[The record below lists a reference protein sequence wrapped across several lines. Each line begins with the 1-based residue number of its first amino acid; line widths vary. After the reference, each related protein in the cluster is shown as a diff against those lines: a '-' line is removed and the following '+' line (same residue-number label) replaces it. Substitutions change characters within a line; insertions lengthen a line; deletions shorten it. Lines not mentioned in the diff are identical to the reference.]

1 MSLVSIPGSYQGP
14 LVEQV
19 IDSLLGASVYHFKKR
34 EIPSA
39 IKRVLAEYD
48 RDNSAVMTMADG
60 GRTGVSNTVPPAG
73 FVRTVI
79 REALCD
85 LNVLELVNVLT
96 DPTATATTA
105 IPYEVR
111 KPGTIVNDGIVY
123 EGRGIPC
130 ASIQQKMELAYVVK
144 IALSLVISNECLVI
158 GTPLDFDVLARN
170 IESNARIA
178 RELVARRIANELQRA
193 ADAFGAVEQSGEDI
207 SGQLAGA
214 ASLIKTAHWP
224 IVRPKQ
230 VRDLQGNEIGDPE
243 CPITVTLNAATLSEW
258 DGSGA
263 QPAGTYWRVENCNLG
278 FIRLVDETGEP
289 ATPTATST
297 TTISY
302 WSATNCSKFDLKLP
316 SGVELPDHLDGAL
329 RAIGARKSILNADR
343 FVVPDFLLMSPVLN
357 DILTNAR
364 SFVFSSQRAGSGL
377 NGTGDLEGVKGTP
390 AYSTNLQSDL
400 KDDRILMGQRG
411 TLSYVIAKPWA
422 NSKEIELIDPETRTP
437 SGQKALYGEEFSCIC
452 VPKAL
457 RNRLTSIIVYDSDAR
472 AAAS

>member
-1 MSLVSIPGSYQGP
+1 MTTVYIPGNYQGP
-14 LVEQV
+14 LTEQV
-19 IDSLLGASVYHFKKR
+19 IDTLLAASAYNFKKR

-48 RDNSAVMTMADG
+48 RANSAVMTMADG

-85 LNVLELVNVLT
+85 LNVIELINVLT

-111 KPGTIVNDGIVY
+111 KPGTVVNDGIVY
-123 EGRGIPC
+123 EGRGIPR
-130 ASIQQKMELAYVVK
+130 ASVQQKMELAYIVK
-144 IALSLVISNECLVI
+144 IALSMTISNECLALK
-158 GTPLDFDVLARN
+158 TPLDFDVLARN

-193 ADAFGAVEQSGEDI
+193 ADAFGAVERSGEDI

-230 VRDLQGNEIGDPE
+230 VRDLQGTSISDPE
-243 CPITVTLNAATLSEW
+243 CPIAVTLNEATLSEY

-263 QPAGTYWRVENCNLG
+263 QSAGTYWRVENYNLG

-289 ATPTATST
+289 TTPTATTT

-302 WSATNCSKFDLKLP
+302 CSATNCAKFDLKLP
-316 SGVELPDHLDGAL
+316 GGVSLEDHLNGAL
-329 RAIGARKSILNADR
+329 RAIGARKAILSADR

-357 DILTNAR
+357 DLLSNAR
-364 SFVFSSQRAGSGL
+364 SFVYSMQRAGSGL
-377 NGTGDLEGVKGTP
+377 NGAGDLETIKSLP
-390 AYSTNLQSDL
+390 CYSTNLQSDL
-400 KDDRILMGQRG
+400 KDDRIIIGQRG
-411 TLSYVIAKPWA
+411 TLSYLIAKPWG
-422 NSKEIELIDPETRTP
+422 NSKEIEMIDPETRTP
-437 SGQKALYGEEFSCIC
+437 SGQKALYGEEYSVVC
-452 VPKAL
+452 VPKDL